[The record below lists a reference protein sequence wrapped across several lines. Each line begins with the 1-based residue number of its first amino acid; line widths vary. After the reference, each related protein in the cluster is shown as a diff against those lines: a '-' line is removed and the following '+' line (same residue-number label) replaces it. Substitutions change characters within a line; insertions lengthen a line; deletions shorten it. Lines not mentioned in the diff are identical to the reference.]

1 MTMRHVDFLLV
12 GAGLASVTAA
22 RTLRMEDPAASI
34 AILSGEAVLPY
45 QRPPL
50 TKGFLDG
57 SVSALQI
64 AIRPAEFY
72 AEQRIDLMLGARAVR
87 VDAKDHVV
95 HLADGSAMGYGK
107 LLIATGVSPRAPAL
121 PGMGLAGVYSLHTLA
136 DASAVRDAALQ
147 SAQSGRTRRAVV
159 IGAGFVGIETAA
171 SLRALGL
178 DVTVIERQHAVMPQL
193 RAPVLSAYFAKRCV
207 EHGVAVK
214 TDCLVESVVGREGG
228 EGVEAVE
235 GVVTNTGETIACD
248 LVVAAVG
255 VAPNCAFLEGSGV
268 ALADGVVVDDCLQ
281 SSDPDIYAAGDVAS
295 FFDPV
300 FGVRR
305 RIEHWDNARRQGNI
319 AARNMR
325 GGRFPYRDVS
335 MFFGDAFGQPYNF
348 MGFPHGVT
356 ETVERGSLEA
366 GSYSLLYLKHDVLR
380 AIFSL
385 GRTAGETSAA
395 EELIRLRISLHGAKP
410 RLADTMFPLDRLP
423 EQTVLILQ
431 GGGALGAFECGAIRA
446 LEEKGVRPDVIS
458 AVSIGAFN
466 AAIVASHPGDASRA
480 LAAFWRDVSIP
491 LPALPSL
498 PAPFACGDDS
508 LHDALLSWYVLWF
521 GVPNFLRPRWWNPN
535 LGLAAWLPWW
545 TSLYDTSPVRTL
557 IERYVDFDAL
567 AASPTRLLLSA
578 VDVATGEPRIFD
590 SYVDRIGPEHLL
602 ASGSLPPGMPWTMVD
617 GRAYWDGGIVSNSP
631 LDLVIERC
639 GRIGGRIFAVDLFSG
654 TRAMPSNL
662 LEVMLRR
669 DEIVYT
675 DRVRNDLRFEEYAND
690 FSDLVDEILKQ
701 VDEPT
706 ARRIRQRPHFIRL
719 MGNRTPIRIARIALD
734 GGPLSLSSD
743 FDFSASTVTRLQ
755 TRGYEAALAVLAR
768 DEVPVP
774 AD

>member
-12 GAGLASVTAA
+12 GGGLASVTAA
-22 RTLRMEDPAASI
+22 RTLRMEDAAASI
-34 AILSGEAVLPY
+34 AILSGEDVLPY

-50 TKGFLDG
+50 TKGFLNG
-57 SVSALQI
+57 SVGALQI

-87 VDAKDHVV
+87 VDATGHVV
-95 HLADGSAMGYGK
+95 HLADGSAIGYGK
-107 LLIATGVSPRAPAL
+107 LLIATGVSPRAPEL
-121 PGMGLAGVYSLHTLA
+121 PGMGLAGVHSLHTLA
-136 DASAVRDAALQ
+136 DASAVRDAALR
-147 SAQSGRTRRAVV
+147 SAQAGRTKHAVV

-178 DVTVIERQHAVMPQL
+178 AVTVVERKDAVMPQL
-193 RAPVLSAYFAKRCV
+193 CAPVLSAYFAKRCA

-214 TDCLVESVVGREGG
+214 TDCLVESVVGREG
-228 EGVEAVE
+228 VE
-235 GVVTNTGETIACD
+235 GVVTHTGETIACD
-248 LVVAAVG
+248 LVVAAMG

-268 ALADGVVVDDCLQ
+268 VLGDGVVVDDCLQ

-348 MGFPHGVT
+348 LGFPRGVT

-366 GSYSLLYLKHDVLR
+366 GSYSLLYLEHDVLR

-410 RLADTMFPLDRLP
+410 RLADTTFPLDRLP

-480 LAAFWRDVSIP
+480 LEAFWRDVSIP
-491 LPALPSL
+491 LPSL
-498 PAPFACGDDS
+498 PTLPTSFACGDGA
-508 LHDALLSWYVLWF
+508 LHSALLSWYVMWF
-521 GVPNFLRPRWWNPN
+521 GVPNFLQPRWWNPN

-567 AASPTRLLLSA
+567 AASHTRLLLSA

-602 ASGSLPPGMPWTMVD
+602 ASGSLPPGMPWTMVE
-617 GRAYWDGGIVSNSP
+617 GRPYWDGGIVSNSP

-675 DRVRNDLRFEEYAND
+675 DRVRNDLRFEEYVND

-719 MGNRTPIRIARIALD
+719 MGNRAPIRIARIALD

-743 FDFSASTVTRLQ
+743 FDFSASTVARLQ
-755 TRGYEAALAVLAR
+755 TRGYETALAVLER
-768 DEVPVP
+768 EEMPVA